1 MSILTAFRNTP
12 FREKT
17 AWAMAAI
24 LTGGAI
30 FYFRM
35 VVALSAELG
44 RTAPPVIGFVI
55 AYVIV
60 IAIVSAILMA
70 SLAILSPRD
79 ADAPADERERIIT
92 DRAAH
97 WSGYVLLVPLLG
109 ALWHYSVN
117 QDGNMLF
124 HLAFLSLMIGQISEY
139 IFQIYL
145 FRRGV

>member
-24 LTGGAI
+24 LIAGAV
-30 FYFRM
+30 FYFQM
-35 VVALSAELG
+35 VAGASQAIG

-55 AYVIV
+55 AYVVVIV
-60 IAIVSAILMA
+60 IASVIAMTALGA
-70 SLAILSPRD
+70 TSPRE
-79 ADAPADERERIIT
+79 AEAPADERERQVA
-92 DRAAH
+92 DRAAR
-97 WSGYVLLVPLLG
+97 WAGYVLAVLLLG

-117 QDGNMLF
+117 QDGHMLF
-124 HLAFLSLMIGQISEY
+124 HLGFLSLMLGQISEY